1 MIKKILLFFVL
12 MILFSSS
19 AYAFNYTVIDSKT
32 DFLPNETDTFLRLNI
47 TEVNFTKENLTI
59 FILQTPFKI
68 NWSFDDDN
76 LSFNISV
83 PNSFGIGVFSSKISF
98 YYKNNLFEEDFDINI
113 LEYTSWFVNK
123 SVLIDRQSLNVGDIY
138 LSEFSIINDG
148 NIEVDLIVFSND
160 TCTKFLDTQI
170 NRKIYP
176 LVKNQFLSTFTIP
189 IDMKNQFFNC
199 SILVSNKENTSDNKS
214 IDFIFNITDNILPNI
229 DFFDIPDSMAL
240 KPSMFELIA
249 SDNVNISSAIID
261 ITYENYSFWDINGT
275 RYEIYKNISLG
286 KRNFSS
292 FEDSWSHVFVNTE
305 RIGLYYAN
313 ITVFDEDNNSMTNL
327 TSFYI
332 DELESIFYNESIES
346 GFLQVDMESRFK
358 LFSNDFD
365 IPIEI
370 KISDIQI
377 LEDNKLDF
385 NENKDNFFKKLYKLL
400 PNFLRK
406 EEPIIIEETENLT
419 YLVGIEDFLGNK
431 RYFKDKNGIFEL
443 EGNGDIFVLFTSNQP
458 GRFIIKF
465 NLTTVEQHVDL
476 EEITLSIK
484 IIKSAKPFESYES
497 NPVPEISIRCEFEST
512 GDLLT
517 SETVCINRYK
527 WPYLLSNDNLPLMKT
542 IAELNKERELWEENI
557 ANLDNTIKGYQ
568 IKEIYLIFLLLVL
581 GSFVLC
587 DRFINPIIILLE

>member
-19 AYAFNYTVIDSKT
+19 AYAFNYTIIDSKT

-47 TEVNFTKENLTI
+47 TEANFTKENLSI

-68 NWSFDDDN
+68 NWSFDDND

-83 PNSFGIGVFSSKISF
+83 PDSFETGVFSSKISF
-98 YYKNNLFEEDFDINI
+98 YYKNDLFEEDFEINI

-123 SVLIDRQSLNVGDIY
+123 SVLIDRQFLNVGDIY

-148 NIEVDLIVFSND
+148 NIEIDLVVFSND
-160 TCTKFLDTQI
+160 TCTGFLDTQV

-229 DFFDIPDSMAL
+229 DFFDISDSMAL
-240 KPSMFELIA
+240 KPSIFELIA

-261 ITYENYSFWDINGT
+261 LVYENYSFWDINGT

-286 KRNFSS
+286 RRNFSS
-292 FEDSWSHVFVNTE
+292 SENCWSYVFVDTE

-327 TSFYI
+327 TSFCI

-365 IPIEI
+365 IPIKI

-385 NENKDNFFKKLYKLL
+385 NENKDSFFKKLYKLL

-419 YLVGIEDFLGNK
+419 YIIGIEDFLGNK
-431 RYFKDKNGIFEL
+431 QYFEDKNDFFEL
-443 EGNGDIFVLFTSNQP
+443 EGNGDIFILFTSNQP

-465 NLTTVEQHVDL
+465 NLTTVEQHVGL

-497 NPVPEISIRCEFEST
+497 NPVPEISIRCEFKST

-517 SETVCINRYK
+517 SETVCINRYR

-568 IKEIYLIFLLLVL
+568 MKEVYLIFLLLIL